1 MRTTTRVAAVLAVIP
16 LLTSA
21 QIFGP
26 KKSKA
31 PQQREVKIQKTSLT
45 KDQELQLGKEAAG
58 EVERTMEVVQNPQA
72 EAWLNRIG
80 QRLAQTPQANAYP
93 YYFKLVND
101 DSINA
106 FALPGGPMFVHTG
119 LIKAAESED
128 QVAGVLAH
136 EMSHVALRHGAN
148 QMSKQQT
155 WQMVMGV
162 VGAAAGVGGGG
173 QCGLLCQA
181 VQMGGGLTE
190 NAVLMRFS
198 RDHERD
204 ADLNGARMMSSAGY
218 DPTQLAKFFQKLE
231 GQLGSGGSPKG
242 LTAFLSSHPSP
253 GNRVQYID
261 EDIQFYPKRDYK
273 SASADF
279 AQVQRVV
286 ATLPP
291 AKKKP
296 GALLEAVKA
305 QPRQGVPAG
314 FKDLQTKGFVIAYPS
329 DWQAGQAQGGGSVF
343 VVPQG
348 GAAQSKSG
356 VELITGAMLDFYQP
370 GSGKVDLQGT
380 TGQYLQS
387 LREGDSNMRQEN
399 PRQIQIGGK
408 PALMTKLTT
417 KTSNQQE
424 PEQVVAIYTVVRG
437 DLLFNLAV
445 AAPTSKWAQSEPVFQ
460 QMIDTLQFV
469 D

>member
-1 MRTTTRVAAVLAVIP
+1 MTTRVSAVLAVLPI
-16 LLTSA
+16 LTSA

-26 KKSKA
+26 KQSKA

-45 KDQELQLGKEAAG
+45 RDQELQLGKEAAG
-58 EVERTMEVVQNPQA
+58 QVERTMEVVQNSQA

-93 YYFKLVND
+93 YYFKLVNE

-162 VGAAAGVGGGG
+162 VGAAAGVSGGG

-190 NAVLMRFS
+190 NAVLMKFS

-204 ADLNGARMMSSAGY
+204 ADLNGARMMSAAGY

-273 SASADF
+273 AASSEF
-279 AQVQRVV
+279 TQVQRVV
-286 ATLPP
+286 AALPP

-296 GALLEAVKA
+296 GALLEAVKG
-305 QPRQGVPAG
+305 QQRQGVPVG
-314 FKDLQTKGFVIAYPS
+314 FKDLQTQGFAIAYPS
-329 DWQAGQAQGGGSVF
+329 GWQAGQGQNGGSLF
-343 VVPQG
+343 IVPQG
-348 GAAQSKSG
+348 GASQSQNG
-356 VELITGAMLDFYQP
+356 VELILGAMLDYYQP
-370 GSGKVDLQGT
+370 SGKVDLAT
-380 TGQYLQS
+380 STNDYLQS
-387 LREGDSNMRQEN
+387 LRKGDSNMRLES
-399 PRQIQIGGK
+399 PRQIQLGGK
-408 PALMTKLTT
+408 SAMMTRLTT

-424 PEQVVAIYTVVRG
+424 PEQVVSLYTVVRG
-437 DLLFNLAV
+437 DLLFSLAM
-445 AAPTSKWAQSEPVFQ
+445 AAPASKWSEAEPLFQ
-460 QMIDTLQFV
+460 QMTQTLMFV